1 MPVDCGGRKRRGRDE
16 NEDDTIPGLDFNFR
30 DNEDIALQPLVFSR
44 EHFRRLIKKTFD
56 DYYPLEYNRS
66 NFNMEEYLDL
76 VQSEELEAKFATNLE
91 VNEDNVLTLSN
102 MPWLDLGE
110 LPVSYNTHKSEAF

>member
-1 MPVDCGGRKRRGRDE
+1 
-16 NEDDTIPGLDFNFR
+16 
-30 DNEDIALQPLVFSR
+30 
-44 EHFRRLIKKTFD
+44 
-56 DYYPLEYNRS
+56 
-66 NFNMEEYLDL
+66 MEEYLDL